1 MHERH
6 VDDHLNIASVL
17 AFSEQQ
23 DELIA
28 AHQQVTQ
35 RVMDNNQLLR
45 QALRQE
51 HARAEQLEQ
60 LLNAEKAKNKNL
72 QDRIDTLESRPIS
85 VAGDYIETQ
94 RINKYIAATKYPR
107 NKQKITSNDL
117 TLPLWESNIATS
129 M

>member
-1 MHERH
+1 M
-6 VDDHLNIASVL
+6 DDHLNIASVL

-85 VAGDYIETQ
+85 VNGDYIETQ
-94 RINKYIAATKYPR
+94 RINKYIAATQYPR